1 MKKIISLLIALAM
14 ILGIVALTACGDKET
29 PTTPSTGSATTT
41 SSGKS
46 ESTTSSSKATE
57 NTTASSATSDTDS
70 GTTASSDEGTTAT
83 SGETSLSGKEKH
95 PDFMD
100 VNFGGR
106 SFNFIV
112 AQGTQQDWD
121 IYEITAEATG
131 NDNIVTEAIIERNRT
146 VESLYNCKI
155 TSTGSAKPE
164 DVCSAELQTGTT
176 QYDFCM
182 PMSWNAKARSCFY
195 NIASMDVDL
204 THSWWDQNF
213 IDAFGMTID
222 GTKRLYT
229 LSGNFNLLNYDATWA
244 LFFNKDV
251 YDKLI
256 ASGKS
261 NIDIYEEAR
270 KGTWTVDKM
279 ITLMD
284 SAKSDTNGDSS
295 MSFSDGD
302 VFGCV
307 TIANYLM
314 ATALWKGMG
323 VNTVVKNDNDLPVS
337 VSSENSDAKY
347 MSDAIDKAILLW
359 QNSGFT
365 ALSQTNTQA
374 ALSNGQAL
382 FVSECL
388 ALAKRVTD
396 EDARYSIVPFPK
408 YDESQDS
415 YHQYVCTVAY
425 GLKVSAAA
433 KNLKEAADFLEV
445 FGYHSQKI
453 LYPQYINY
461 FKTQCFCE
469 DEAGEMLEIVLGTRE
484 FDLGIFGQ
492 YGLSGKLDSYI
503 QSGKNMLSKALA
515 STSKTQDSSIEA
527 YITSLRNLKY

>member
-14 ILGIVALTACGDKET
+14 VLGIVALTACGDKET
-29 PTTPSTGSATTT
+29 PTTPSTESASTT

-57 NTTASSATSDTDS
+57 GTTSSSATVES
-70 GTTASSDEGTTAT
+70 TTASSDESTTAS
-83 SGETSLSGKEKH
+83 SGETTLSGKEKH

-131 NDNIVTEAIIERNRT
+131 NDNIVTEAIIERNRI

-155 TSTGSAKPE
+155 TSTGSATPE
-164 DVCSAELQTGTT
+164 AVCGAEIQTGTS

-182 PMSWNAKARSCFY
+182 PMSWNAKANRCFY
-195 NIASMDVDL
+195 NIASMDIDL

-213 IDAFGMTID
+213 IDGFGMTID

-251 YDKLI
+251 YDKVI

-261 NIDIYEEAR
+261 NINIYDEAR

-284 SAKSDTNGDSS
+284 AAKSDTNGDSN
-295 MSFSDGD
+295 MSFADGD

-323 VNTVVKNDNDLPVS
+323 VSAVIKDENDLPIS
-337 VSSENSDAKY
+337 VNSENSDAKY
-347 MSDAIDKAILLW
+347 MSAAIDKAISLW
-359 QNSGFT
+359 HNEGFT
-365 ALSQTNTQA
+365 ALSQTDTQA

-445 FGYHSQKI
+445 FGYHSKMI

-515 STSKTQDSSIEA
+515 STSKTQTSAIEA
-527 YITSLRNLKY
+527 YIVSLKNLKH

>member
-1 MKKIISLLIALAM
+1 MKRILSLLLA
-14 ILGIVALTACGDKET
+14 VAMVVFVLAFAVSCGDKPEN
-29 PTTPSTGSATTT
+29 TTASTTT
-41 SSGKS
+41 EKTTDGTK
-46 ESTTSSSKATE
+46 STTSSS
-57 NTTASSATSDTDS
+57 NGGDSTTASSGTPSGSDVSTSETD
-70 GTTASSDEGTTAT
+70 GTTGTTVSSEDDGRT
-83 SGETSLSGKEKH
+83 KH
-95 PDFMD
+95 PDYQD

-106 SFNFIV
+106 TFKFAASV
-112 AQGTQQDWD
+112 GQLATWD
-121 IYEITAEATG
+121 FYEITAESTG
-131 NDNIVTEAIIERNRT
+131 DDNIITEGIIARNAT

-155 TSTGSAKPE
+155 ECDYTNDAPSYAMNDMQQGKHTVDFILWLWNNAV
-164 DVCSAELQTGTT
+164 D
-176 QYDFCM
+176 YD
-182 PMSWNAKARSCFY
+182 WTY
-195 NIASMDVDL
+195 NIANMDIDFS
-204 THSWWDQNF
+204 HSWWDQNF
-213 IDAFGMTID
+213 IDGFGMTID

-251 YDKLI
+251 YDKVI

-261 NIDIYEEAR
+261 NINIYDEAR

-284 SAKSDTNGDSS
+284 AAKSDTNGDSN
-295 MSFSDGD
+295 MSFADGD

-314 ATALWKGMG
+314 TTALWKGMG
-323 VNTVVKNDNDLPVS
+323 VSAVIKDENDLPVS
-337 VSSENSDAKY
+337 VNSENSDAKY
-347 MSDAIDKAILLW
+347 MSAAIDKAISLW
-359 QNSGFT
+359 HNEGFT
-365 ALSQTNTQA
+365 ALSQTDTQA

-445 FGYHSQKI
+445 FGYHSKMI

-515 STSKTQDSSIEA
+515 STSRTQTSAIEA
-527 YITSLRNLKY
+527 YIVSLKNLKH

>member
-1 MKKIISLLIALAM
+1 M
-14 ILGIVALTACGDKET
+14 
-29 PTTPSTGSATTT
+29 
-41 SSGKS
+41 
-46 ESTTSSSKATE
+46 
-57 NTTASSATSDTDS
+57 N
-70 GTTASSDEGTTAT
+70 
-83 SGETSLSGKEKH
+83 
-95 PDFMD
+95 

-131 NDNIVTEAIIERNRT
+131 NDNIVTEAIIERNRI

-164 DVCSAELQTGTT
+164 DVCSAELQTGTS

-182 PMSWNAKARSCFY
+182 PMSWNAKAKSCFY
-195 NIASMDVDL
+195 NIASMDIDL
-204 THSWWDQNF
+204 THSWWNQNF
-213 IDAFGMTID
+213 IDGFGMTID

-251 YDKLI
+251 YDKVI

-261 NIDIYEEAR
+261 NINIYDEAR

-284 SAKSDTNGDSS
+284 AAKSDTNGDSN
-295 MSFSDGD
+295 MSFADGD

-323 VNTVVKNDNDLPVS
+323 VSAVIKDENDLPIS
-337 VSSENSDAKY
+337 VNSENSDAKY
-347 MSDAIDKAILLW
+347 MSAAIDKAISLW
-359 QNSGFT
+359 HNEGFT
-365 ALSQTNTQA
+365 ALSQTDTQA

-445 FGYHSQKI
+445 FGYHSKMI

-515 STSKTQDSSIEA
+515 STSRTQTSAIEA
-527 YITSLRNLKY
+527 YIVSLKNLKH